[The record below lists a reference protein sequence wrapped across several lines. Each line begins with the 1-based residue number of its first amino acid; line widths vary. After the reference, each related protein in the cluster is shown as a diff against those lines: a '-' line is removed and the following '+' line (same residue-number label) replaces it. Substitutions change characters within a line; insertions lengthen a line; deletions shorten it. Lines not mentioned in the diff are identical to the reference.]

1 MSTKMEVY
9 AKAANTALTLLQIA
23 SQNIVCGQTLNIA
36 ALKVA
41 TRSLTPLLHKSDDC
55 DASPFSK
62 AQALVCTKADKGMQ
76 MSITVQKM
84 IPAARMQ
91 QFQQMVDR
99 WLNEGPIRLAT
110 NATLTA
116 MDNAGIPKAEQT
128 AIIED
133 RDIIM
138 AHNMR
143 LGVISEVFAPAVE
156 KAVNAFRTGSEAQ
169 DEIARLIVTAVAIRQ
184 DDDSELIT
192 FTFTTQTEADVFDKA
207 V

>member
-1 MSTKMEVY
+1 
-9 AKAANTALTLLQIA
+9 
-23 SQNIVCGQTLNIA
+23 
-36 ALKVA
+36 
-41 TRSLTPLLHKSDDC
+41 
-55 DASPFSK
+55 
-62 AQALVCTKADKGMQ
+62 
-76 MSITVQKM
+76 MSITVQKT

-110 NATLTA
+110 NATITA
-116 MDNAGIPKAEQT
+116 MDNAGIAKAEQA

-138 AHNMR
+138 KHNMR

-156 KAVNAFRTGSEAQ
+156 KAVNASRTGSEAQ
-169 DEIARLIVTAVAIRQ
+169 DEIARLIVTAVGIRQ

-192 FTFTTQTEADVFDKA
+192 FTFTTQTEADAFDKA

>member
-1 MSTKMEVY
+1 
-9 AKAANTALTLLQIA
+9 
-23 SQNIVCGQTLNIA
+23 
-36 ALKVA
+36 
-41 TRSLTPLLHKSDDC
+41 
-55 DASPFSK
+55 
-62 AQALVCTKADKGMQ
+62 MQ

-110 NATLTA
+110 NATITA
-116 MDNAGIPKAEQT
+116 MDNAGIAKAEQA

-138 AHNMR
+138 KHNMR

-156 KAVNAFRTGSEAQ
+156 KAVNASRTGSEAQ
-169 DEIARLIVTAVAIRQ
+169 DEIARLIVTAVGIRQ

-192 FTFTTQTEADVFDKA
+192 FTFTTQTEADAFDKA

>member
-1 MSTKMEVY
+1 
-9 AKAANTALTLLQIA
+9 
-23 SQNIVCGQTLNIA
+23 
-36 ALKVA
+36 
-41 TRSLTPLLHKSDDC
+41 
-55 DASPFSK
+55 
-62 AQALVCTKADKGMQ
+62 MQ
-76 MSITVQKM
+76 MSITVQKT

-110 NATLTA
+110 NATITA
-116 MDNAGIPKAEQT
+116 MDNAGIAKAEQA

-138 AHNMR
+138 KHNMR

-156 KAVNAFRTGSEAQ
+156 KAVNASRTGSEAQ
-169 DEIARLIVTAVAIRQ
+169 DEIARLIVTAVGIRQ
-184 DDDSELIT
+184 DDDSEVIT
-192 FTFTTQTEADVFDKA
+192 FTFTTQTEADAFDKA

>member
-1 MSTKMEVY
+1 
-9 AKAANTALTLLQIA
+9 
-23 SQNIVCGQTLNIA
+23 
-36 ALKVA
+36 
-41 TRSLTPLLHKSDDC
+41 
-55 DASPFSK
+55 
-62 AQALVCTKADKGMQ
+62 
-76 MSITVQKM
+76 MSITVQKT

-99 WLNEGPIRLAT
+99 WLDEGPIRLAT
-110 NATLTA
+110 NATITA
-116 MDNAGIPKAEQT
+116 MDNAGIAKAEQA

-138 AHNMR
+138 KHNMR

-156 KAVNAFRTGSEAQ
+156 KAVNASRTGSEAQ
-169 DEIARLIVTAVAIRQ
+169 DEIARLIVTAVGIRQ

-192 FTFTTQTEADVFDKA
+192 FTFTTQTEADAFDKA